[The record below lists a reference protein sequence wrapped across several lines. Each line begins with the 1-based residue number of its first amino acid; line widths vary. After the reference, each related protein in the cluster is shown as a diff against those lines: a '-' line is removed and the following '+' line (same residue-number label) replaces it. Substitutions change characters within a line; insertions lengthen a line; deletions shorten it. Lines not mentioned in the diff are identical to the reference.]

1 MRGAAVS
8 QNTTI
13 SQLKSPNP
21 KTRFEAVKQA
31 ARARDESALRTLSI
45 MAASDPD
52 PQVRA
57 AAAKA
62 EQYIRQ
68 RAVVP
73 AAGPA
78 GNAHSAAL
86 AADDAAADKP
96 KRKQREASEAD
107 IARARGYVETALTCQ
122 TNNERAKA
130 LKAMSRALELHPGII
145 NDNYFRSVLDE
156 ITGLSGA
163 DSLAL
168 LTDSSEQ
175 RRIAATEAQLKK
187 EKKAQGHL
195 GEVQK
200 TTWASASMD
209 LIIYT
214 MILIFGGLILVIA
227 FSQTA
232 ASIRPAWQEAQRTY
246 NEALARGE
254 TARPPE
260 RPSEALEIA
269 DQITAMNIGLP
280 HAIVFGLVLGV
291 SGVIGVLLQ
300 LAATHVVARFVFG
313 GNGTLPYL
321 IYRVVSFYNSRLPI
335 VMFLL
340 IVAVV
345 ALVSGT
351 SGLYLALMGV
361 LTIFSVYMSFTVLSR
376 IGQAYDFGLVR
387 GCLAWSIGSVL
398 LSVVMSLPMS
408 LVMGAALGQVLM
420 ILGGPLPF

>member
-1 MRGAAVS
+1 MS
-8 QNTTI
+8 QNTII
-13 SQLKSPNP
+13 SQLKSSDP

-31 ARARDESALRTLSI
+31 ARARDQSALRTLST

-68 RAVVP
+68 KTGAP
-73 AAGPA
+73 AAGPS
-78 GNAHSAAL
+78 GNARRAAPAVDG
-86 AADDAAADKP
+86 AAVDSFKQ
-96 KRKQREASEAD
+96 KQREVSEAD
-107 IARARGYVETALTCQ
+107 IARAHSYLEAALTYQ

-130 LKAMSRALELHPGII
+130 LKAMTRALELHPGII

-168 LTDSSEQ
+168 LTDQSEQ

-187 EKKAQGHL
+187 EKRVQGHL
-195 GEVQK
+195 GKVQR
-200 TTWASASMD
+200 TTWASAGMD

-214 MILIFGGLILVIA
+214 MILIFGGLILVLA

-232 ASIRPAWQEAQRTY
+232 ASIRPAWYEAERAY
-246 NEALARGE
+246 VEALARGE
-254 TARPPE
+254 TPSPPE

-280 HAIVFGLVLGV
+280 QAVVFGLVLGV
-291 SGVIGVLLQ
+291 SGVIGVVLQ
-300 LAATHVVARFVFG
+300 LAATHVAARFVLG
-313 GNGTLPYL
+313 GHGTLPYL
-321 IYRVVSFYNSRLPI
+321 IYRVVSFYNGRLPI

-345 ALVSGT
+345 ALVSGNG
-351 SGLYLALMGV
+351 GLYLVLMGF
-361 LTIFSVYMSFTVLSR
+361 LAIFSLYMTFAVLSR
-376 IGQAYDFGLVR
+376 VSQAYDFGLAR
-387 GCLAWSIGSVL
+387 GCLAWIVGGLL
-398 LSVVMSLPMS
+398 LSVVMSLPML
-408 LVMGAALGQVLM
+408 LVMGAALGQVLR
-420 ILGGPLPF
+420 ILGGPLSF